1 MPDRFPSQEV
11 IALTGVTARQ
21 LQWWDERGVVKP
33 AREGHRRLYSMQNV
47 MEMAVICELRRKGF
61 SLQGVRKVMRF
72 LQREFGK
79 GLGEIV
85 GRNSDVHLLTDGT
98 HLYLE
103 TSARQIVDI
112 LPPAFPADRLL
123 LCEVFTPGGNWSS
136 YPPHK
141 HDTDDP
147 PREVDLEEIY
157 YFRYADPNGY
167 GFHRVYNK
175 RRDETVRVAD
185 GDVVAVRDGYHPFV
199 TAFGY
204 DAYYLNVLAGT
215 RRSMAASDDP
225 LYAHLRRGWP
235 PPDPRLPLVPK
246 P

>member
-11 IALTGVTARQ
+11 ITLTGVTARQ

-33 AREGHRRLYSMQNV
+33 EREGHRRLYSMQNV
-47 MEMAVICELRRKGF
+47 LEMAVICELRRKGF

-112 LPPAFPADRLL
+112 LKNSKQPILGICLSDA
-123 LCEVFTPGGNWSS
+123 
-136 YPPHK
+136 
-141 HDTDDP
+141 
-147 PREVDLEEIY
+147 
-157 YFRYADPNGY
+157 
-167 GFHRVYNK
+167 
-175 RRDETVRVAD
+175 VRQVRAE
-185 GDVVAVRDGYHPFV
+185 VVARKASTSVI
-199 TAFGY
+199 AS
-204 DAYYLNVLAGT
+204 AE
-215 RRSMAASDDP
+215 RRRARKAS
-225 LYAHLRRGWP
+225 
-235 PPDPRLPLVPK
+235 
-246 P
+246 